1 MASGTRPTRPPSGTE
16 SVAGAGDASA
26 PTPPPTAETLRPG
39 PDAQDLYG
47 LTPELIRVIRAAL
60 EDEDLARVEALV
72 VPLHA
77 ADMADLLEMVSADER
92 RLIVDLLRP
101 DFDPDILAELEE
113 TVRDEVVGQLDTHEI
128 AAAFAQLDSDDALYL
143 IEDLDEAERREVL
156 EAVPAADRAWAEQSL
171 SYPENSAGRLMQRE
185 LVSIPAYW
193 TVGQTIDYLR
203 SAEDLPDEFYDLY
216 IVDPDHVPAGYVP
229 LSRAIR
235 TRRPVLMSDIMD
247 PEPRTI
253 RADEDQEDVAYL
265 FEQYDL
271 VSAPVVD
278 DTGRLIGVITVD
290 DVVEVIGEE
299 AEEDIMRLGGVIE
312 TDLHEPAWRTTR
324 RRFVWLLVNLATAI
338 LASMVIGLF
347 DASIEQMV
355 ALAVLMPIVASMGG
369 NAGTQT
375 LTVTVRA
382 LATKDVTPANTL
394 RLIGKEGVVGFA
406 NGILFAIITGA
417 VTVVWFGQ
425 PMLGGV
431 IAAAMV
437 INMVVA
443 GLSGILIPLGLDRVG
458 VDPAIAATVLLTT
471 VTDIVGFFVFLGL
484 AALVLL

>member
-1 MASGTRPTRPPSGTE
+1 MSGGTGLTPPPAGTE
-16 SVAGAGDASA
+16 SVAGAGGASA
-26 PTPPPTAETLRPG
+26 PTPPPTAETPRPD

-47 LTPELIRVIRAAL
+47 LTPELIRAIRAAL

-92 RLIVDLLRP
+92 RLIVDVLRP

-113 TVRDEVVGQLDTHEI
+113 AVRDEIVGQLDTHEI

-143 IEDLDEAERREVL
+143 IEDLDDEERREVL

-203 SAEDLPDEFYDLY
+203 SAADLPDEFYDLY
-216 IVDPDHVPAGYVP
+216 VVDPQHMPTGYVP
-229 LSRAIR
+229 LSRAMR

-247 PEPRTI
+247 PDPRVI
-253 RADEDQEDVAYL
+253 RADLDQEDVAYM

-271 VSAPVVD
+271 VSAPVVGAS
-278 DTGRLIGVITVD
+278 GRLIGVITVD

-382 LATKDVTPANTL
+382 LATKDVTPANSL

-406 NGILFAIITGA
+406 NGILFAIITGIVA
-417 VTVVWFGQ
+417 VVWFGQ

-437 INMVVA
+437 VNMVVA
-443 GLSGILIPLGLDRVG
+443 GLSGILIPLGLDRAG
-458 VDPAIAATVLLTT
+458 VDPAIAATVFLTT